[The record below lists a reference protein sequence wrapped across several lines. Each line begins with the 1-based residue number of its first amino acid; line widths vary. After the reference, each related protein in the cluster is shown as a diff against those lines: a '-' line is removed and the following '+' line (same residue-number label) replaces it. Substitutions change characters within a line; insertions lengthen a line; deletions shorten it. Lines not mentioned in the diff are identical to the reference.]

1 MDGRAHATR
10 LEGNTNEN
18 FATSAV
24 EIVPLILSGHVVKVW
39 GELDTAEEDVVAH
52 VVVSTTLWLF
62 LAQVR
67 LQRYLRIAGYIT
79 VGVTV
84 NTDGRQGVG
93 YATRTSG
100 PDTCKEAFRG
110 HHREE

>member
-1 MDGRAHATR
+1 MTVVNSKSSMASGRPYDKCYRKGSEEMDERAHATR

-18 FATSAV
+18 FATSAI

-39 GELDTAEEDVVAH
+39 SELDTAEEDVVAH
-52 VVVSTTLWLF
+52 VVVGTALWLL

-79 VGVTV
+79 VGV
-84 NTDGRQGVG
+84 
-93 YATRTSG
+93 SW
-100 PDTCKEAFRG
+100 
-110 HHREE
+110 